1 MPFHAADASPCDPSN
16 GNCICKPGVGGAYCD
31 RCMVGYWGFHDYGC
45 RPCDCAGDCDPF
57 TGDCMFGYNRKTD
70 FILIA
75 SGHYANIML
84 ALAYASRLCDY
95 DVNVQCVCVFSQ
107 LWPGAVQLGGQLQWA
122 SEDLQNFWTL
132 LCPALLRWWIKGS
145 VHVCV
150 CVLFTL
156 IFLHILLTK
165 L

>member
-1 MPFHAADASPCDPSN
+1 
-16 GNCICKPGVGGAYCD
+16 
-31 RCMVGYWGFHDYGC
+31 
-45 RPCDCAGDCDPF
+45 
-57 TGDCMFGYNRKTD
+57 MFGYNRKTD

-95 DVNVQCVCVFSQ
+95 DVNVQCVCVCFRSSDLELYNLEVNSSEPVRIFRTSELFS
-107 LWPGAVQLGGQLQWA
+107 
-122 SEDLQNFWTL
+122 
-132 LCPALLRWWIKGS
+132 ALHYSGDELKE
-145 VHVCV
+145 VCMCV